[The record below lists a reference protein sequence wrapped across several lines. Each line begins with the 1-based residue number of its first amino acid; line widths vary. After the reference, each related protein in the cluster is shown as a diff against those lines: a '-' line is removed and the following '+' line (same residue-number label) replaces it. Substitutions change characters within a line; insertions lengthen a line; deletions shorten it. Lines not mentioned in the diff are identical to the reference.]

1 MCIRDRFNDDLFG
14 DDNDNVL
21 EGFNGV
27 DDLFGRG
34 GNDTLIGG
42 GGIDFLDGG
51 TGNDILTSGGGFD
64 RFLFTTAEFGQDVI
78 TDFTNNRERIDF
90 RDSGLTFADLGIQKI
105 NGDTVITINGDTNGN
120 SIILEGVESRIDQ
133 ADFIF

>member
-1 MCIRDRFNDDLFG
+1 M
-14 DDNDNVL
+14 L

-51 TGNDILTSGGGFD
+51 TGNDILTGGGGFD

-90 RDSGLTFADLGIQKI
+90 RDSGLTFADLIIQVSG
-105 NGDTVITINGDTNGN
+105 GDTIITIDGDPNGN
-120 SIILEGVESRIDQ
+120 SITLEGVTSLIDA
-133 ADFIF
+133 ADFFF